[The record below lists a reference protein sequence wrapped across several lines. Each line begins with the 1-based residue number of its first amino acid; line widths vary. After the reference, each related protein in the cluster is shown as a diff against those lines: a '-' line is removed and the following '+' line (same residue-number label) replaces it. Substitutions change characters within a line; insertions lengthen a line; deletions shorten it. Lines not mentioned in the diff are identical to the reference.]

1 MICLLIYLILCI
13 IQELL
18 DAIYNYLEERGVDEK
33 FAAQVVTFYRN
44 FERQNYVQGFLK
56 GLQKFLQTQWILMNS
71 S

>member
-56 GLQKFLQTQWILMNS
+56 GLQKFLQTQ
-71 S
+71 